1 MVSGVE
7 VPSWVGRDLRVGCV
21 VVCGRER
28 EREGE
33 GRRGRERGSRLLS
46 ILILL
51 TPAGLIPCRANPL
64 RDPLPELLQNS
75 PTYTLSLI
83 HI

>member
-28 EREGE
+28 ERGGEE
-33 GRRGRERGSRLLS
+33 GREEEVDYSLYS
-46 ILILL
+46 N
-51 TPAGLIPCRANPL
+51 TPNPCGA
-64 RDPLPELLQNS
+64 DTLPG
-75 PTYTLSLI
+75 
-83 HI
+83 